1 VLESFTQETFVPLV
15 GETFVVEA
23 GGERMEVRLSEVNRL
38 GAGDPAEGAP
48 GRTPFSL
55 LFLGPGDLVWQQKIY
70 RVTNGSLGSFDL
82 FLVPL
87 GPEGT
92 EMRYEAVFT

>member
-1 VLESFTQETFVPLV
+1 MPLV

-38 GAGDPAEGAP
+38 GAGGPAEGAPP

-55 LFLGPGDLVWQQKIY
+55 LFLGPGHPVWQQKIY
-70 RVTNGSLGSFDL
+70 RVTNGSLGTFDL